1 LSREER
7 AFDLDLES
15 SSPQKL
21 GDKAR
26 LVSTIE
32 QPANGRCLEF
42 WYHMY
47 GRNVGQLNVYVN
59 TNISN
64 NSSRALLWSRGANV
78 GNVWRKAQV
87 STEYTVPFRIIF
99 EGVIG
104 NGFEVSAE
112 SMKKVADFLTAR
124 FFRAIFL
131 SMTSIVYRSLA
142 NNRTTVI
149 SKTIV
154 SVDGKT

>member
-1 LSREER
+1 
-7 AFDLDLES
+7 
-15 SSPQKL
+15 
-21 GDKAR
+21 
-26 LVSTIE
+26 
-32 QPANGRCLEF
+32 
-42 WYHMY
+42 MY

-78 GNVWRKAQV
+78 GDVWRKAQV
-87 STEYTVPFRIIF
+87 STEYTVPFRVIF

-104 NGFEVSAE
+104 DGFEVSVE
-112 SMKKVADFLTAR
+112 IIKMGVYFG

-142 NNRTTVI
+142 NNRTTAI

>member
-1 LSREER
+1 
-7 AFDLDLES
+7 
-15 SSPQKL
+15 
-21 GDKAR
+21 
-26 LVSTIE
+26 
-32 QPANGRCLEF
+32 
-42 WYHMY
+42 MY

-78 GNVWRKAQV
+78 GDVWRKAQV
-87 STEYTVPFRIIF
+87 STEYTVPFRVIF

-104 NGFEVSAE
+104 DGPEVSVEIIKMA
-112 SMKKVADFLTAR
+112 VHFLTVR
-124 FFRAIFL
+124 FCRATFL

-142 NNRTTVI
+142 NNRTTAI